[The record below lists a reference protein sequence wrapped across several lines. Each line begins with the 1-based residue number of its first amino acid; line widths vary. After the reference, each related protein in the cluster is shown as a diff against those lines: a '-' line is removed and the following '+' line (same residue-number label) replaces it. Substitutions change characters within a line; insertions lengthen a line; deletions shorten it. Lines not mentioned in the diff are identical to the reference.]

1 MSLAKNV
8 EKMSILG
15 LSIHWAQDAQ
25 PYYMFGGTFLQL
37 GAMKIDLFS
46 VTALVKFCFHR
57 YLQKWASKLTV

>member
-8 EKMSILG
+8 EKMSILS

-37 GAMKIDLFS
+37 GAMKIS
-46 VTALVKFCFHR
+46 SKICLV
-57 YLQKWASKLTV
+57 LQLL